1 MRGPTRSINLGLV
14 CSRQLGIGDRAT
26 HLIEHR
32 AYLKWLARGFRRD
45 LAMQSWLEAEAEI
58 NAEIG
63 QAKPR
68 TA

>member
-1 MRGPTRSINLGLV
+1 MRAPTRSGTLALI
-14 CSRQLGIGDRAT
+14 CSRQLSIGDQTR

-58 NAEIG
+58 NAAIG
-63 QAKPR
+63 QAKPH
-68 TA
+68 AS